1 MWKDDQV
8 LFCAPWADGDQF
20 GAAVQWRADGY
31 AADPGWPGWRGGSWA
46 VFCYDRFAGIY
57 ASPMPRAQTTA
68 ELIVAQSK
76 VAQPAI
82 VTVRDLREVDLG
94 DWDGQPLA
102 SVQDDPQI
110 DNYYHHLAEF
120 DYKRIGAESFAEA
133 LNRGR
138 RAIAGIYQQHPDG
151 KVLVVAHGLLG
162 MLLMST
168 YLGAELDD
176 ARDEMTMPPNN
187 SISELDT
194 DDGEQFT
201 RGTLWAFVPSE
212 YQTK

>member
-1 MWKDDQV
+1 M
-8 LFCAPWADGDQF
+8 C
-20 GAAVQWRADGY
+20 
-31 AADPGWPGWRGGSWA
+31 
-46 VFCYDRFAGIY
+46 I
-57 ASPMPRAQTTA
+57 
-68 ELIVAQSK
+68 
-76 VAQPAI
+76 
-82 VTVRDLREVDLG
+82 RD
-94 DWDGQPLA
+94 
-102 SVQDDPQI
+102 S
-110 DNYYHHLAEF
+110 YYHHLAEF

-194 DDGEQFT
+194 GDGEQFT

>member
-1 MWKDDQV
+1 MTKFYFVRHGQTETNLARRFNGGRTDTP
-8 LFCAPWADGDQF
+8 LTPAGRA
-20 GAAVQWRADGY
+20 GAEAVGRYFATTG
-31 AADPGWPGWRGGSWA
+31 
-46 VFCYDRFAGIY
+46 FAGIY

-138 RAIAGIYQQHPDG
+138 HAIAGIYQQHPDG

-194 DDGEQFT
+194 GDGEQFT